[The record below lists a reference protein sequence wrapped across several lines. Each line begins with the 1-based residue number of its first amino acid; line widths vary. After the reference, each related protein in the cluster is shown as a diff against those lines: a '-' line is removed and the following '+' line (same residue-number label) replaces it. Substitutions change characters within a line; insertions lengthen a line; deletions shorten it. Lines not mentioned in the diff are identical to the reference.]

1 MESGRSVLL
10 GFFFFQAEDGIRDVA
25 VTGVQ
30 TCALPICAR
39 LVAYVA
45 GPDADAGLAETL
57 RQALAGRLPDYMQPS
72 AIVVLPALALN
83 ANGKEIGRASCR
95 ERV

>member
-1 MESGRSVLL
+1 AG
-10 GFFFFQAEDGIRDVA
+10 
-25 VTGVQ
+25 
-30 TCALPICAR
+30 AR

-83 ANGKEIGRASCR
+83 ANGK
-95 ERV
+95 VD